1 MSLSLQTHHV
11 ESTWCVCWDITT
23 FLRKAGK
30 WDQNI
35 FQKSETFQMKLM
47 TCSDVHLLVLTM
59 EAVSRRETTSKT
71 NRDAEI
77 SFNGESYKTRI
88 FIQ

>member
-1 MSLSLQTHHV
+1 
-11 ESTWCVCWDITT
+11 
-23 FLRKAGK
+23 
-30 WDQNI
+30 
-35 FQKSETFQMKLM
+35 MKLM
-47 TCSDVHLLVLTM
+47 TCSDVHLLVLIM
-59 EAVSRRETTSKT
+59 EAVSRREKISKT